1 MKPDILVT
9 GASGF
14 TGWHLTRRL
23 AEEGRSV
30 RALLRPTSRH
40 DHVEKLGVEIA
51 RGDLRDVESLGRA
64 VEGVNTVYHIAA
76 AYRDGSLSDAD
87 LEKVNAT
94 GALNLLDVA
103 DRAGVRRL
111 VHCSTI
117 GVHGNIRTPPAKED
131 TDLAPG
137 DGYQRSK
144 LAGEQTAAEYRSSHG
159 MEVAIFR
166 PCAIY
171 GPGDLRFLKLFRAIA
186 RRRFVMLGNGRV
198 LYHMVYI
205 DDLVDGILLCGTHP
219 AAAGETFILGG
230 EAWTDLNQLT
240 RTIASILGVPRP
252 LLRAPFGPVYTLA
265 VLCEGVCRPL
275 GIDPPLY
282 RRRVDFFRKNRA
294 FDISKARDVLGYTP
308 QVDLHEG
315 LKRTADWYIQS
326 GLL

>member
-1 MKPDILVT
+1 MSADVLVT
-9 GASGF
+9 GGSGF
-14 TGWHLTRRL
+14 TGWHVCRRL
-23 AEEGRSV
+23 TEAGSRV
-30 RALLRPTSRH
+30 RAFVRPTSRR
-40 DHVEKLGVEIA
+40 DHLEKLGVEICS
-51 RGDLRDVESLGRA
+51 GDLRDGESLRRA
-64 VEGVNTVYHIAA
+64 VDGVSLVYHIAA
-76 AYRDGSLSDAD
+76 AYRDGSATDAD

-94 GALNLLDVA
+94 GALNLLEAA
-103 DRAGVRRL
+103 DQAGVKRL

-117 GVHGNIRTPPAKED
+117 GVHGNIRTPPATEE

-144 LAGEQTAAEYRSSHG
+144 LAGERIAATYRSKRS
-159 MEVAIFR
+159 MQISIFR

-186 RRRFVMLGNGRV
+186 RRRFVMLGSGRV

-219 AAAGETFILGG
+219 HAVGKTFILGG
-230 EAWTDLNQLT
+230 ESWTTLNQLT
-240 RTIASILGVPRP
+240 TTIASILGVSPP
-252 LLRAPFGPVYTLA
+252 WLHAPFSPVYALA
-265 VLCEGVCRPL
+265 ALCESLCRPW

-294 FDISKARDVLGYTP
+294 FDITRARHVLGYRP
-308 QVDLHEG
+308 QVGLHEG
-315 LKRTADWYIQS
+315 LKRTADWYEQS